1 MTPSRLSACV
11 AESAALLP
19 SVLLDNQLVHANRVG
34 ALVSTSWSHI
44 ACLRYA
50 SGTRPDWP

>member
-19 SVLLDNQLVHANRVG
+19 SVLLDDQLVHANRLG
-34 ALVSTSWSHI
+34 ALVQELVAHRLFEVRVGH
-44 ACLRYA
+44 A
-50 SGTRPDWP
+50 P